1 MLERRLAIGILLVG
15 GSVSSVAFA
24 DDPFVSGTAAVAK
37 MNTNIDT
44 GIKDMEAI
52 RVRAVRDGEALRLS
66 CVDEKLRRA
75 RTVKTR
81 AKSDSAAWAGTK
93 ESTAAQEKVLSAMRV
108 HELYVLAFVEE
119 ARACVSAQVAKDGVV
134 VRVEAV
140 PPAPALATPI

>member
-1 MLERRLAIGILLVG
+1 
-15 GSVSSVAFA
+15 
-24 DDPFVSGTAAVAK
+24 

-44 GIKDMEAI
+44 GIKDIEAI
-52 RVRAVRDGEALRLS
+52 RVRALRAGEALRLS

-75 RTVKTR
+75 RNVKSR
-81 AKSDSAAWAGTK
+81 AKTDSAAWSGTQG
-93 ESTAAQEKVLSAMRV
+93 SSAAQEKVLSAMRV

-140 PPAPALATPI
+140 PPAPALTDPVSTPPLLERPVLGSDF